1 MKYNT
6 LKSSSTSLLKEKG
19 SKFIAYAFPLNSK
32 EDVKQYLDQIK
43 EEHPKAR
50 HICSALLMG
59 SGSEEYYLTNDDGEP
74 SNSAGAPILG
84 QIRSHNL
91 SNVYIAVVR
100 YFGGTK
106 LGISGLI
113 KAYKESAA
121 LAIEANEI
129 VSKEPQGQLKVK
141 VPFAQMGLALSI
153 VDKNQLSIKQ
163 STTPTAAYL
172 EVTFKASEKEQIL
185 QLFDRFEVEED

>member
-6 LKSSSTSLLKEKG
+6 LKSTSTSLFKEKG
-19 SKFIAYAFPLNSK
+19 SKFIGYAFPLDSK
-32 EDVKQYLDQIK
+32 DDVKKHLDQIR

-50 HICSALLMG
+50 HICSALLIG
-59 SGSEEYYLTNDDGEP
+59 SGADEYYLTNDDGEP

-84 QIRSHNL
+84 QIRSHDL
-91 SNVYIAVVR
+91 TNVYIAVVR

-121 LAIEANEI
+121 LAIQANEI
-129 VSKEPQGQLKVK
+129 VSKEPQAQLKVK

-163 STTPTAAYL
+163 HTTATAAYL

-185 QLFDRFEVEED
+185 QLFDRFEVEDN